1 MIIQRYDNIKD
12 RDQPSIWRAHGSCTT
27 CSWSVATETYWQ
39 KILNFSKILI
49 SCLSLSMPGRK
60 QPCSV
65 SLPLHSITLNRC
77 PTTLALTSISQTSAS
92 PCLLPLP
99 PTFSP
104 FWHKH
109 SEFSLWDCHKLALS
123 SSPTTFYQTLA
134 LGGFKGTLLNNVRFI
149 TLLCYISL
157 WARWWTICTR
167 DDQHLQRTQHKW
179 QRSCS

>member
-1 MIIQRYDNIKD
+1 
-12 RDQPSIWRAHGSCTT
+12 
-27 CSWSVATETYWQ
+27 
-39 KILNFSKILI
+39 
-49 SCLSLSMPGRK
+49 MPGRK

-65 SLPLHSITLNRC
+65 SLPLHSITLNWC

-109 SEFSLWDCHKLALS
+109 SEVSLWDCHKLALS

-157 WARWWTICTR
+157 WARWWTIWEMKTYRGLNTNDR
-167 DDQHLQRTQHKW
+167 DRVVRQLTMCHQVTSKDLKSEVTWLLLIYSAKIKSRVTYGT
-179 QRSCS
+179 

>member
-1 MIIQRYDNIKD
+1 MPCICIYADNVGFMMIIQRRYDNIKD
-12 RDQPSIWRAHGSCTT
+12 RDQPSIWRGHRSCTT
-27 CSWSVATETYWQ
+27 CSWSVATGTYWQ

-65 SLPLHSITLNRC
+65 SLPLHSITLNWC

-109 SEFSLWDCHKLALS
+109 SEVSLWDCHKLDLS
-123 SSPTTFYQTLA
+123 SSPTIFYQTLA
-134 LGGFKGTLLNNVRFI
+134 LGGFKGTLLNNVWLKRAIYHIVVLYF
-149 TLLCYISL
+149 SL
-157 WARWWTICTR
+157 
-167 DDQHLQRTQHKW
+167 
-179 QRSCS
+179 S

>member
-1 MIIQRYDNIKD
+1 MLAISWSYNVMIISRIAINL
-12 RDQPSIWRAHGSCTT
+12 PSDELMDLVQLVLGLLPLFKVEPTGKNL
-27 CSWSVATETYWQ
+27 E
-39 KILNFSKILI
+39 FSKILI

-65 SLPLHSITLNRC
+65 SLPLHSITLNWC

-109 SEFSLWDCHKLALS
+109 SEVSLWYCHKLDLS
-123 SSPTTFYQTLA
+123 SSPTIFYQTLA
-134 LGGFKGTLLNNVRFI
+134 LGGFKGTLLNNVWLKRAIYHIVVLYF
-149 TLLCYISL
+149 SL
-157 WARWWTICTR
+157 
-167 DDQHLQRTQHKW
+167 
-179 QRSCS
+179 S